1 MRYARAWSGLLSAV
15 LLGIVSSPA
24 FAVGTGAGTTVTND
38 VTLDYQVNGFD
49 QATVTASVDF
59 EVDRALRVTV
69 ATGNADVVAAVPGQ
83 DFAGPGAVPA
93 LIFDVTNTS
102 NDTVDLLLGLVDRDA
117 TAVTGFAGNTG
128 GGPLSP
134 SAVGLF
140 LDDGGTPGAV
150 DGTNTALT
158 VQGNHWILPNV
169 TEDVPIRVL
178 VAVSVPNTAAQGEQA
193 TYTLVAAVAEAGL
206 GTLIAGDSNGR
217 DAPGSTG
224 ATDVVDDPTLVQDVF
239 ADLATVDGEDFVYDF
254 VADAGG
260 TAADV
265 TSNGQHADSSAFVV
279 DAAELYIAKI
289 VQVLWDPI
297 NGNRYSANNSDTD
310 SGNNPKAI
318 PGAVVMYAIGVQNDT
333 GSQPVTGVA
342 IADDVDNLVSVGT
355 TEAVNWPDTVS
366 IDLNSV
372 PVAFDVPN
380 AAALG
385 SVNFR
390 TCGGIVGSQGFGADP
405 AEVSVSLGACSATQT
420 GLIVYVVTIPAS

>member
-1 MRYARAWSGLLSAV
+1 MKYVSTWSGWLSAV
-15 LLGIVSSPA
+15 LLSIVSSTA
-24 FAVGTGAGTTVTND
+24 FAVGTTAGTTVTND
-38 VTLDYQVNGFD
+38 VSLDYQVNGFD
-49 QATVTASVDF
+49 QATVTATVDF

-69 ATGNADVVAAVPGQ
+69 ATGNADVVTAVPGQ

-158 VQGNHWILPNV
+158 ANGNHWVLPNV
-169 TEDVPIRVL
+169 TEDVPVRVL
-178 VAVSVPNTAAQGEQA
+178 VVVSVPNTATQDEQA
-193 TYTLVAAVAEAGL
+193 TYTLVAAVGNAGA

-217 DAPGSTG
+217 DAPGATG
-224 ATDVVDDPTLVQDVF
+224 ATSVADDPTLVQNVF
-239 ADLATVDGEDFVYDF
+239 ADLAVSAIEDWVYDF
-254 VADAGG
+254 VADAPGG
-260 TAADV
+260 VQDGA
-265 TSNGQHADSSAFVV
+265 SNGQHADSSAFVV

-289 VQVLWDPI
+289 AQVLWDPI
-297 NGNRYSANNSDTD
+297 NGNRYSANNSDTL

-342 IADDVDNLVSVGT
+342 IADDVDNVVSVGS
-355 TEAVNWPDTVS
+355 TEAVNWPDTIS

-372 PVAFDVPN
+372 PVGFDVPN

-420 GLIVYVVTIPAS
+420 GFIVYVVTIPAS